1 MCCLPLGEMTTR
13 GSLSLIGSG
22 LSLELRE
29 EAHRERELL
38 DDDLPRTPEADD
50 LASTQS
56 RRAVKDSSK

>member
-1 MCCLPLGEMTTR
+1 MTTR

-29 EAHRERELL
+29 EARLERELL

-50 LASTQS
+50 LASAQS
-56 RRAVKDSSK
+56 RRAAKDSTK

>member
-1 MCCLPLGEMTTR
+1 MTTR

-29 EAHRERELL
+29 EARLERELL

-50 LASTQS
+50 LASAQS
-56 RRAVKDSSK
+56 RRATEDSNK